1 MLVRVPANLPGGFR
15 AVTVPG
21 MSVLT
26 VRGVDLH
33 HDLAGLGPTMIWG
46 HGLTSSQ
53 SREDATGLVDWA
65 RVREHARV
73 LRYDA
78 RGHGDS
84 ESTADPGD
92 YHWRALA
99 HDQLALADALD
110 IERYIAGGASMGC
123 ATALHAAVLAP
134 ERVSALVLVI
144 PPTAWATRAAQQ
156 QGYEVSAR
164 LVEQGQLDLLVQG
177 ARATPSP
184 DPLVDE
190 PAWKDGFEQMIRST
204 DPVRLARIFRG
215 AAITDL
221 PEPDAIA
228 AIDVPTLILCWTG
241 DAGHP
246 FSTAERLA
254 ELIQGS
260 HIAVAS
266 TSGQLAGWTSRIVR
280 FLDDLV

>member
-1 MLVRVPANLPGGFR
+1 
-15 AVTVPG
+15 
-21 MSVLT
+21 MSALNI
-26 VRGVDLH
+26 RGVDLH
-33 HDLAGLGPTMIWG
+33 HDLAGQGPTMIWG
-46 HGLTSSQ
+46 HGLTSSRC
-53 SREDATGLVDWA
+53 REDEMGLIDWA

-84 ESTADPGD
+84 DSTADAGD

-110 IERYIAGGASMGC
+110 IEHYIAGGASMGC

-134 ERVSALVLVI
+134 ERISALVLAI

-156 QGYEVSAR
+156 QGYELSAQ
-164 LVEQGQLDLLVQG
+164 LVEQGEFDLLVTG
-177 ARATPSP
+177 SRATPSP
-184 DPLVDE
+184 DPLVDV
-190 PAWKDGFEQMIRST
+190 PAWKDSFEQVIHTT

-215 AAITDL
+215 AATTDL

-254 ELIQGS
+254 EMIPGS
-260 HIAVAS
+260 RISVSS
-266 TSGQLAGWTSRIVR
+266 TFDQLARWTDTINK
-280 FLDDLV
+280 FLDQLD

>member
-1 MLVRVPANLPGGFR
+1 
-15 AVTVPG
+15 
-21 MSVLT
+21 MSTLT

-33 HDLAGLGPTMIWG
+33 HDLAGTGPTMIWG
-46 HGLTSSQ
+46 HGLTSSRA
-53 SREDATGLVDWA
+53 REDDTKLIDWA
-65 RVREHARV
+65 RVRDHARV

-84 ESTADPGD
+84 QSTEDPGD

-110 IERYIAGGASMGC
+110 IDRYIAGGASMGC

-134 ERVSALVLVI
+134 DRITALILAI

-156 QGYEVSAR
+156 QGYEVSAQ
-164 LVEQGQLDLLVQG
+164 LVEQGELDLLVQG
-177 ARATPSP
+177 SRATAPP
-184 DPLVDE
+184 DPLIDVA
-190 PAWKDGFEQMIRST
+190 AWKDGFEQMIRTT

-215 AAITDL
+215 AATADL
-221 PEPDAIA
+221 PDPDAIA
-228 AIDVPTLILCWTG
+228 EIRVPTLILCWTG

-254 ELIQGS
+254 ELIPGS
-260 HIAVAS
+260 HISVSS
-266 TSGQLAGWTSRIVR
+266 TFDQLARWTDTVTG
-280 FLDDLV
+280 FLDSLG